1 MRLLPLPEHQPGRR
15 DDENKGSG
23 RSGPTKKNQSHMG
36 DASKKSQN
44 STLDTTGLQQRK
56 RELNNQSAFYKQPV
70 KYQAREE
77 KALFCLGLLYS
88 IAHTKGKVA
97 LSSETDRSTG
107 CVKDVKTSEIMSG
120 NGNTLGFEVC

>member
-1 MRLLPLPEHQPGRR
+1 
-15 DDENKGSG
+15 
-23 RSGPTKKNQSHMG
+23 MG
-36 DASKKSQN
+36 DTKQEKPKLYFGCYRSAAKEERVKQSNQHFI
-44 STLDTTGLQQRK
+44 
-56 RELNNQSAFYKQPV
+56 NNQSNTKPG
-70 KYQAREE
+70 EE

-120 NGNTLGFEVC
+120 EWEPRWAYEVLRKPRLSKKNHLKST